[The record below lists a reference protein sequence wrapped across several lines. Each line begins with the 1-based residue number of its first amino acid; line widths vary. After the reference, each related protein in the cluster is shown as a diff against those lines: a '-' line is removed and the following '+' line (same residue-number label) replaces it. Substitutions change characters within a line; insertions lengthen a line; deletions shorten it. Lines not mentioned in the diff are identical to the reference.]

1 VGWERGFFVGWTTG
15 CLATLDVVFWVFLVV
30 VLTSLVRFFTAAF
43 ATGEAFL
50 LVFLVVSLSSVPRPA
65 LSVANLVSLY
75 VLIFFALRGKRS
87 RAIAE
92 TGVALA
98 WIQAVEWM

>member
-1 VGWERGFFVGWTTG
+1 
-15 CLATLDVVFWVFLVV
+15 LATLDVGFWVFLRV
-30 VLTSLVRFFTAAF
+30 VLTFLVRFFTAVF

-50 LVFLVVSLSSVPRPA
+50 LVLLVLFLSSVPCSA
-65 LSVANLVSLY
+65 FSAANLVSLY

-92 TGVALA
+92 TGLTLT
-98 WIQAVEWM
+98 WNRAVEWV